1 MNFKKPNYSNL
12 SKKEFI
18 EYIEGEKFLK
28 MFVDMCVG
36 GPFDKDIKTI
46 ISSID
51 GQNNSNYIEKNVD
64 SVLSYLVELNI

>member
-28 MFVDMCVG
+28 MFVDMSVG

-64 SVLSYLVELNI
+64 SAA